1 MTQPAISHTPILLN
15 GCWTRSA
22 GADRRTIG
30 ENGLRPIE
38 VLSAC
43 AVSVLATVFTV
54 QQGEHGPLVVYKL
67 EVPKASAP
75 AIVAPAA
82 SAPRTSLSTAPT
94 PRADTVVPSRAPK
107 VLGTVVMPASALPPP
122 RIRPVAVLPPPAA
135 DTEGSYG
142 ILPLPPTTLSAPTLS
157 EVVPAAAPAY
167 RVVENGRSANEIGGA
182 EDDTAITL
190 EQVNND
196 IVWRRE
202 TTDVLRQLP
211 FSPRF

>member
-1 MTQPAISHTPILLN
+1 
-15 GCWTRSA
+15 
-22 GADRRTIG
+22 
-30 ENGLRPIE
+30 LRPIE

-75 AIVAPAA
+75 AIVVPAPPPRSSLSAAPAPPA
-82 SAPRTSLSTAPT
+82 G
-94 PRADTVVPSRAPK
+94 TVVPSRAPK

-135 DTEGSYG
+135 PARSAEAGYG

-167 RVVENGRSANEIGGA
+167 RVVENGRSANEIDGG
-182 EDDTAITL
+182 EDDVAITL

-202 TTDVLRQLP
+202 TTDMLRQLP